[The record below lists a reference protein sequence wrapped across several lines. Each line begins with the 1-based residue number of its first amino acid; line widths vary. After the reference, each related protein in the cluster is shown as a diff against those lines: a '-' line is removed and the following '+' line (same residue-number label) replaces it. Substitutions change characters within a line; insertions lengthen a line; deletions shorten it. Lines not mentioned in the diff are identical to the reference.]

1 MSPRRL
7 AFAALASLA
16 AVACAGE
23 GTPTVGAAGG
33 AGSGSTGA
41 AGHVGAGAAGTQAGV
56 GAGAG
61 TGGQAGAAGM
71 SAAGAAG
78 ASPAGAAGVGNSNN
92 GTAGV
97 TGAGGGTFSSGVRV
111 HLQRTFTAPK
121 AISFGLPVPPGALKS
136 AASVR
141 VTMGGAPVAASV
153 KALLSEHDASGA
165 PTGVR
170 AVLIQLPAT
179 VLSGDAADVDVAWS
193 GAGSAPAAATMPF
206 TSPDV
211 SADSPEVVRTAARTI
226 QASGGVNKLVESPP
240 ADRTLFTGR
249 EPRVLATFPDGYLA
263 ATGILGRQSTATAV
277 AGGDLAGLSFF
288 SEDARN
294 FGVSALYGDAYAV
307 NPAAVVD
314 PVANF
319 EGWLYDR
326 CATFLTFYSHTGDA
340 RFLRHAYR
348 SCSYYAGKIGLTGA
362 TSGIF
367 TGKADSDTK
376 YSHLRGLYV
385 YYALTGDESALA
397 AGKAIAALWLAD
409 TAFVG
414 PYRMGHLRSADHLW
428 TERLLGTSLEGLYY
442 GHRLTGE
449 AQYLTAFREMLDTA
463 TRHITGDAAALAA
476 INPGV
481 GPFPPQSCFIHSAA
495 QQAEGSGA
503 DPWCSTWMSEL
514 TIDSLLQYQ
523 AQTNDPRVDEIFVR
537 LVRFL
542 RDVGSQYISSD
553 VQDDTFLHPKVC
565 YDAKA
570 SSGLRRLAPLYGSG
584 LDGTGKRRN
593 FGLPDDVEHC
603 ADATALTAAG
613 IRALVRQGKFD
624 AAGGAALAPF
634 KSEGESFVAL
644 HHELAACARATFDGD
659 SRLRRDP
666 ASWTSAQ
673 LAAGVADP
681 ATFIANNLIGYPK
694 YPTSPQRKLS
704 WWFNSSMLQFGLLA
718 EAGIKVPAL
727 SPGRVQ
733 PATCP

>member
-1 MSPRRL
+1 
-7 AFAALASLA
+7 
-16 AVACAGE
+16 
-23 GTPTVGAAGG
+23 
-33 AGSGSTGA
+33 
-41 AGHVGAGAAGTQAGV
+41 
-56 GAGAG
+56 
-61 TGGQAGAAGM
+61 
-71 SAAGAAG
+71 
-78 ASPAGAAGVGNSNN
+78 
-92 GTAGV
+92 
-97 TGAGGGTFSSGVRV
+97 VRV

-121 AISFGLPVPPGALKS
+121 AISFGLPVPPGAVKTATSL
-136 AASVR
+136 R

-153 KALLSEHDASGA
+153 KPLLSEHDASGA
-165 PTGVR
+165 PTNVR
-170 AVLIQLPAT
+170 SVLIQLPAT

-193 GAGSAPAAATMPF
+193 GAGSAPAAATMAF

-211 SADSPEVVRTAARTI
+211 SADSPEVVKTAVRTI
-226 QASGGVNKLVESPP
+226 QASGGVNKLVESAPV
-240 ADRTLFTGR
+240 DKTLFTGR

-263 ATGILGRQSTATAV
+263 ATGLLGHQSTATAV
-277 AGGDLAGLSFF
+277 ANGDLAGLSFF

-294 FGVSALYGDAYAV
+294 FGASALYADTYPV

-314 PVANF
+314 PVTNF

-348 SCSYYAGKIGLTGA
+348 SCSYYAGKIGLAGA

-367 TGKADSDTK
+367 TGKADPDTK
-376 YSHLRGLYV
+376 YSHLRGLYA

-397 AGKAIAALWLAD
+397 AGKAIAAMWLAD

-414 PYRMGHLRSADHLW
+414 PYRVGHLRAADHLW

-449 AQYLTAFREMLDTA
+449 AQYLTAFREMIDTA
-463 TRHITGDAAALAA
+463 TKHITGDAAALAA

-495 QQAEGSGA
+495 QQAEGDGA

-542 RDVGSQYISSD
+542 RDVGSQYITSD
-553 VQDDTFLHPKVC
+553 VQDDTFLHPRAC
-565 YDAKA
+565 YGAKA
-570 SSGLRRLAPLYGSG
+570 SGGLRRLAPLYGSG
-584 LDGTGKRRN
+584 LDATGARHN
-593 FGLPDDVEHC
+593 FGQPDDTEHC

-613 IRALVRQGKFD
+613 IRALVRQGKF
-624 AAGGAALAPF
+624 AAAAALGPF
-634 KSEGESFVAL
+634 TTEGESFVAL
-644 HHELAACARATFDGD
+644 HHEMAACARATFDGD
-659 SRLRRDP
+659 TRLRRDP

-673 LAAGVADP
+673 LASGVADP
-681 ATFIANNLIGYPK
+681 ATFIADNLIGYPK

-704 WWFNSSMLQFGLLA
+704 WWFNSSMLQFGLLSD
-718 EAGIKVPAL
+718 AGIKVPAL
-727 SPGRVQ
+727 TPGRVQ